1 LFYFCCRDDDDDDGN
16 GNHFAQGEHPLD
28 GVPNLSELAA
38 PEALKGKSR
47 ELSEQTG
54 ITNLIGE
61 YRARCLFSKVWTLR
75 DAAITK
81 VQMMLQDEFESEPG
95 IFACL
100 AVLSAIVRVGV
111 EDKIQQVLFSAISF
125 MDAILA
131 ATRRAKLPRSV
142 VAPLMDPVV
151 AILIEK
157 LSDGNARIREGARKG
172 LEVLAA
178 STNIGSTVVASH
190 GIKPLP
196 SKQASAWRPISTRLQ
211 LLTDLVTT
219 YGIGGG
225 TGLAT
230 EGVMNFAKAAGAF
243 AHSNA
248 EVRDSAKELTVA
260 VHAVV
265 GTGAIDGYLRALR
278 PKQLEEYHAAFE
290 GNPTAQKKESN
301 NNGEHKSP
309 DAKQHHSAAHSPAG
323 KVNTSAV
330 KGSADNGDHD

>member
-1 LFYFCCRDDDDDDGN
+1 MYILFMY
-16 GNHFAQGEHPLD
+16 
-28 GVPNLSELAA
+28 VY
-38 PEALKGKSR
+38 
-47 ELSEQTG
+47 T
-54 ITNLIGE
+54 
-61 YRARCLFSKVWTLR
+61 
-75 DAAITK
+75 
-81 VQMMLQDEFESEPG
+81 
-95 IFACL
+95 
-100 AVLSAIVRVGV
+100 
-111 EDKIQQVLFSAISF
+111 
-125 MDAILA
+125 
-131 ATRRAKLPRSV
+131 
-142 VAPLMDPVV
+142 
-151 AILIEK
+151 
-157 LSDGNARIREGARKG
+157 GNARIREGARKG

-290 GNPTAQKKESN
+290 GNPIAQKKESN
-301 NNGEHKSP
+301 GYSSEHKSP
-309 DAKQHHSAAHSPAG
+309 DAKQHQSDHHKSPS

-330 KGSADNGDHD
+330 KRSADNEAPDEGEETPDFTICMFCGEADSKWNEDALDLHYWKDCALLAPCPACAQVVEVAGLPEHLLDECDQKASFVPCDVTGKCLNIYTYICMYIYDQKASFVPCDVTGKCYSCTWLSFHNLYTFHFASFLFYSSVFVYFM